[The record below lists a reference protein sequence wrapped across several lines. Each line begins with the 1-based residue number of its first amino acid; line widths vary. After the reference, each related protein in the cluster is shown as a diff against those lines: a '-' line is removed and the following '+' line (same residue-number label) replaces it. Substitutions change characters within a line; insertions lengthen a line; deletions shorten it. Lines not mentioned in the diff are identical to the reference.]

1 MVSCSMRLPYGLL
14 FYAPPGW
21 PPVPPVLLSL
31 PSIRPP
37 VLCPS
42 RMASCPS
49 RSPVHFLPLFLL
61 SSFPYPSSILCV
73 VVKFVCAPSF
83 SSGLLFY
90 APPGWPPVPPVL
102 LSISF
107 LSSSFLLFHIRR
119 LYYVSSSNL
128 FALRASARVSCSMPP
143 PGWPPVDPLP
153 SGLLFYAPPG
163 WPPVPPVL
171 LSIVPRVF
179 LRALRRCVSNRSAAQ
194 ACFTTYF
201 RKIFCWKIW
210 RIQPECLTL
219 HSLLGNG
226 GSRHRKA
233 AFGAAATDV
242 ARPAQK

>member
-1 MVSCSMRLPYGLL
+1 MGMRGRPRRARLDQPPSPRYGSMFRIHASVAGRRV
-14 FYAPPGW
+14 F
-21 PPVPPVLLSL
+21 
-31 PSIRPP
+31 RPP
-37 VLCPS
+37 D
-42 RMASCPS
+42 
-49 RSPVHFLPLFLL
+49 
-61 SSFPYPSSILCV
+61 
-73 VVKFVCAPSF
+73 
-83 SSGLLFY
+83 GLLFY

-107 LSSSFLLFHIRR
+107 LSSSFLLFLIRL

-128 FALRASARVSCSMPP
+128 FALRASARASCSMP
-143 PGWPPVDPLP
+143 LP
-153 SGLLFYAPPG
+153 DGLLS
-163 WPPVPPVL
+163 L
-171 LSIVPRVF
+171 LFSCPLSPRIF

-210 RIQPECLTL
+210 RIRAEYLTL